1 MHVFARGLP
10 GLSARLIVARRRQ
23 RNLELLPLEEGA
35 RSKGAAL
42 RLGGG
47 VGVVRVEALSWSA
60 VVDRADGE

>member
-1 MHVFARGLP
+1 MHPQTDMNATL
-10 GLSARLIVARRRQ
+10 
-23 RNLELLPLEEGA
+23 
-35 RSKGAAL
+35 SKGQVPIWRSPQDAIIWMFGAAVAVATAL